1 MKFKLRQM
9 EVFRAVM
16 LTGTASGAA
25 RMLYVSQP
33 AISRLLTHTETSIGL
48 KLFERVGRKLVPTEA
63 ALALFEE
70 VQQVYDAAL
79 GVDRFVENLASQA
92 AIELSVS
99 CSPALGLSLLP
110 RAIELFHRR
119 EPKLRIH
126 FYTTLTVDVP
136 NELLSKKTDLAV
148 TLLPL
153 TNSNLTVEAIGTG
166 RIVAAMM
173 GDHPLA
179 SQTSISVKDLVGHS
193 VILPAPNIAYGRL
206 IRAAFERIGVDI
218 TPTFEVP
225 RAELACAL
233 ARRSLG
239 IALTDEFVASP
250 DIWTGMVVRPL
261 AEPITYDINLIYP
274 KYSARSKAAEEF
286 IQVLRECMHLHAA
299 GKLCV

>member
-33 AISRLLTHTETSIGL
+33 AISRLLTHTETSIGV
-48 KLFERVGRKLVPTEA
+48 KLFERVGRKLVPTDSA
-63 ALALFEE
+63 VALFEE
-70 VQQVYDAAL
+70 VQHVYDAAL
-79 GVDRFVENLASQA
+79 GVDRFVENLANQS

-110 RAIELFHRR
+110 RAIEMFHRR
-119 EPKLRIH
+119 NPKLRIH
-126 FYTTLTVDVP
+126 FYTTLTIDVP

-153 TNSNLTVEAIGTG
+153 NNPNLTVETIGTG

-179 SQTSISVKDLVGHS
+179 SRNSISAEDLAGHA
-193 VILPAPNIAYGRL
+193 VILPAPKIAFGRF
-206 IRAAFERIGVDI
+206 IRAALEGMGADI
-218 TPTFEVP
+218 TPAFEVP

-250 DIWTGMVVRPL
+250 DIWPGMVVKPF
-261 AEPITYDINLIYP
+261 AQPITYDINLIYP
-274 KYSARSKAAEEF
+274 KYSARSKAAEGF
-286 IQVLRECMHLHAA
+286 IQVLRECMQLHEA
-299 GKLCV
+299 GKLFV